1 MRTHFLLFL
10 SLVIG
15 YSIQAQKRV
24 IKNIDRSVSQRSIES
39 HLRFYASDEMR
50 GRNTATI
57 ENEIAAKYIA
67 ERMRAYGVSKPPG
80 HDSFFQKVPLIQRKV
95 PSVGTF
101 TVGDSVFSLWDDLI
115 FLTADNLSDSTEFVF
130 INYGTAEDFEQKMEG
145 KVAVGIYA
153 LPPEGTRLSK
163 EEMIDRLIEK
173 GAIALLELY
182 RPSKYDWPLLINYLS
197 GDQFEL
203 AGADVTDLTFPTGW
217 IVDGNGEKLSFFK
230 GLENK
235 EIFIEVKGAETDT
248 VEVPNVVGYI
258 EGTDPDLKE
267 EYILISAHL
276 DHVGVKNVLGAEDSI
291 WNGARDNGIGIT
303 NMLTAAEYFGE
314 NPPKRSIIFLACNAE
329 EVGLLGSQ
337 WYADH
342 PLFPLNKTVFNINTD
357 TGGYN
362 DSTKV
367 TVVGLDR
374 TSIKDVLMESSR
386 PFGLETIDD
395 PVPEENTFDRS
406 DNVSFAEKGIP
417 AISYGPGY
425 TSKDEEID
433 KYYHQ
438 PGDEP
443 STINY
448 PFITQFCKAYIYTVW
463 QIANHK
469 EQISWKKGDKYEP
482 AGDLLYGR

>member
-67 ERMRAYGVSKPPG
+67 ERLRAYGVSTPPG
-80 HDSFFQKVPLIQRKV
+80 QDSYMQKVPLIQRKV
-95 PSVGTF
+95 PNVGTLI
-101 TVGDSVFSLWDDLI
+101 VNDSVFSLWDDLI
-115 FLTADNLSDSTEFVF
+115 FLTANNLRDSTDFVF
-130 INYGTAEDFEQKMEG
+130 INYGTAEDLNQNMNG
-145 KVAVGIYA
+145 KVAIGIYA
-153 LPPEGTRLSK
+153 LPPEGIRLSK
-163 EEMIDRLIEK
+163 EEMIERLVEE

-182 RPSKYDWPLLINYLS
+182 RPSKYDWPLLVNYLS

-203 AGADVTDLTFPTGW
+203 PDADIMDMTFPTGW
-217 IVDGNGEKLSFFK
+217 IVDGNGDKLNFFK
-230 GLENK
+230 DLKNK
-235 EIFIEVKGAETDT
+235 EVFIEVKGAATDT

-258 EGTDPDLKE
+258 EGTDPDLKD

-276 DHVGVKNVLGAEDSI
+276 DHVGVKNVLGGEDSI

-303 NMLTAAEYFGE
+303 NMLTAAEYFGR
-314 NPPKRSIIFLACNAE
+314 NPPKRSIAFLACNAE

-337 WYADH
+337 WYVDH
-342 PLFPLNKTVFNINTD
+342 PLFPLDKTIFNINTD

-367 TVVGLDR
+367 TVVGLNR
-374 TSIKDVLMESSR
+374 TSVKNVLIESSR

-425 TSKDEEID
+425 TSKNEEID

-448 PFITQFCKAYIYTVW
+448 PFIEQFCKAYIYSVW
-463 QIANHK
+463 QIANQK
-469 EQISWKKGDKYEP
+469 EPVLWKEGDKYES
-482 AGDLLYGR
+482 AGDLLYRR